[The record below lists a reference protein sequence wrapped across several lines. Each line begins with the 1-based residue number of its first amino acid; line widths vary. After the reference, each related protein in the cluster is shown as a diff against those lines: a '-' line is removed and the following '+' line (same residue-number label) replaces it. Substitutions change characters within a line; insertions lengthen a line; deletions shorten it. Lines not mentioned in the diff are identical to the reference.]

1 MCFCE
6 GVKFLTAAP
15 VSAQLKD
22 EEGSVQTCFLVMFY
36 TRLTRYLPLRAAVSG
51 LPNKHGF

>member
-22 EEGSVQTCFLVMFY
+22 EEGSVQTCFLVIY

-51 LPNKHGF
+51 LLNKHGF